1 MASYVQKGGGIH
13 DNNFYDPGRRWYFPT
28 TEAMEAYATATGQT
42 LADVQS
48 QYQNLLRARQR
59 LMNAV
64 SSGDYSQIEDMM
76 PKYETET
83 MMNWLDKNG
92 GLQRNVIDPGNRIMA
107 EWESMTAPTLRQ
119 AVFADP
125 SQRIAAGDASP
136 SSKVFDQ
143 TLEAAYQQQ
152 HAAWKQGAVQAA
164 YNPFFTGVQSGY
176 ENYNN
181 ARNQAYINWMNN
193 AFQQGFA
200 NPTESIIGSVIDAN
214 AGGYTPQLILRPSAP
229 PLIGSV
235 GTMPAGAGIDQ
246 PKNPD
251 PDPNKPPNPSGDPNA
266 ANPNA
271 VTANP
276 KPSKYAQAIND
287 ARARERKSTAYPT
300 YGPPTSGVGIGDTV
314 RYSR

>member
-1 MASYVQKGGGIH
+1 MSWYQRYKKVGGGVK
-13 DNNFYDPGRRWYFPT
+13 DGGNYYDPGHVWYFPT
-28 TEAMEAYATATGQT
+28 TEAMQAYADATGQT

-59 LMNAV
+59 LMDAV
-64 SSGDYSQIEDMM
+64 SSGDYSQIADMM
-76 PKYETET
+76 PKFETET
-83 MMNWLDKNG
+83 MMNWLDRHG
-92 GLQRNVIDPGNRIMA
+92 GLQQNVIDPGNRIMA
-107 EWESMTAPTLRQ
+107 EWEAQTAPTLRQ

-200 NPTESIIGSVIDAN
+200 NPTESIIGSIIDAN
-214 AGGYTPQLILRPSAP
+214 AGGYTPQLIRRPHAP

-235 GTMPAGAGIDQ
+235 GTMPAGSGFSDQ
-246 PKNPD
+246 TKN
-251 PDPNKPPNPSGDPNA
+251 PNPSNDPNSKDPNA
-266 ANPNA
+266 GSGN
-271 VTANP
+271 VT
-276 KPSKYAQAIND
+276 PSKYAQAIND
-287 ARARERKSTAYPT
+287 ARAAQRDTTAYPT

>member
-1 MASYVQKGGGIH
+1 MSWRTRYKKVGGGVK
-13 DNNFYDPGRRWYFPT
+13 DGGNYYDPGHVWYFPT
-28 TEAMEAYATATGQT
+28 TEAMQAYADATGQT

-59 LMNAV
+59 LMDAV
-64 SSGDYSQIEDMM
+64 SSGDYSQIADMM
-76 PKYETET
+76 PKFETET
-83 MMNWLDKNG
+83 MMSWLDRHG
-92 GLQRNVIDPGNRIMA
+92 GLQQNVIDPGNRIMA
-107 EWESMTAPTLRQ
+107 EWEAQTAPTLRQ

-176 ENYNN
+176 QNYNN

-200 NPTESIIGSVIDAN
+200 NPTESIIGSIIDAN
-214 AGGYTPQLILRPSAP
+214 AGGYTPQLIRRPHAP

-235 GTMPAGAGIDQ
+235 GTMPAGSGFSDQ
-246 PKNPD
+246 TKN
-251 PDPNKPPNPSGDPNA
+251 PNPSNDPNSKDPNA
-266 ANPNA
+266 GSGN
-271 VTANP
+271 VT
-276 KPSKYAQAIND
+276 PSKYAQAIND
-287 ARARERKSTAYPT
+287 ARAAQRDTTAYPT
-300 YGPPTSGVGIGDTV
+300 YGPPTSGVGIGGTV

>member
-1 MASYVQKGGGIH
+1 MSSGVKIGGGVK
-13 DNNFYDPGRRWYFPT
+13 DGGNYYDPGHQWYFPT
-28 TEAMEAYATATGQT
+28 TEAMEAYARATGQT

-48 QYQNLLRARQR
+48 QYQNMLQARQR

-64 SSGDYSQIEDMM
+64 SSGDYSSIEDMF
-76 PKYETET
+76 PKVETDT
-83 MMNWLDKNG
+83 MMGWMDKNG
-92 GLQRNVIDPGNRIMA
+92 GLQSNVIDPGNRIMS
-107 EWESMTAPTLRQ
+107 EWEAQTAPTLRD
-119 AVFADP
+119 AIFADP

-164 YNPFFTGVQSGY
+164 YQPFFTGVQSGY

-200 NPTESIIGSVIDAN
+200 NPTESIIGSVIQGN
-214 AGGYTPQLILRPSAP
+214 AGGYTPQLIQRPSAP

-246 PKNPD
+246 TKKPD
-251 PDPNKPPNPSGDPNA
+251 PDPNKPPNPSGNPNSKDPNA
-266 ANPNA
+266 GSGNG
-271 VTANP
+271 T
-276 KPSKYAQAIND
+276 PSKYAQEIND
-287 ARARERKSTAYPT
+287 ARARERNSPYVPYTQPI
-300 YGPPTSGVGIGDTV
+300 PRGD
-314 RYSR
+314 

>member
-1 MASYVQKGGGIH
+1 MSWLNRYKRVGGGEGS
-13 DNNFYDPGRRWYFPT
+13 NYYDPGHVWYFPT
-28 TEAMEAYATATGQT
+28 TEAMQAYADATGQT

-59 LMNAV
+59 LMDAV
-64 SSGDYSQIEDMM
+64 SSGDYSQIADMM
-76 PKYETET
+76 PKFETET
-83 MMNWLDKNG
+83 MMSWLDRHG
-92 GLQRNVIDPGNRIMA
+92 GLQQNVIDPGNRIMA
-107 EWESMTAPTLRQ
+107 EWEAQTAPTLRQ

-200 NPTESIIGSVIDAN
+200 NPTESIIGSIIDAN
-214 AGGYTPQLILRPSAP
+214 AGGYTPQLLPRPYAP

-235 GTMPAGAGIDQ
+235 GTMPAGSGFSDQ
-246 PKNPD
+246 TKN
-251 PDPNKPPNPSGDPNA
+251 PNPSNDPNSKDPNA
-266 ANPNA
+266 GSGN
-271 VTANP
+271 VT
-276 KPSKYAQAIND
+276 PSKYAQAIND
-287 ARARERKSTAYPT
+287 ARAAQRDTTAYPT